1 VSTLVRKFDKR
12 APPVAPVPIVAGED
26 ESALISA
33 AKTGD
38 AQAFE
43 VLIARHQ
50 RKILAVAMRCIGV
63 RQDAEDKTPNGNGSN
78 ALSPGIARR
87 FTGSNR
93 KSESTELVG
102 IPYCRQDL

>member
-33 AKTGD
+33 AKTAD

-50 RKILAVAMRCIGV
+50 RKILAVALRCIGV
-63 RQDAEDKTPNGNGSN
+63 RQDAEDIMQQTFQKAFLHLHQFERRS
-78 ALSPGIARR
+78 SFQPG
-87 FTGSNR
+87 
-93 KSESTELVG
+93 
-102 IPYCRQDL
+102 